1 MDLEKIVAQAKA
13 GELEAQ
19 SALYQQYFQKIY
31 SLALGITKNPEDAMD
46 ICQETFLS
54 AFQHLSSLRESAAFP
69 HWLCQIAANQ
79 CRRLVKNKGRFL
91 SPEQKEDEPDFF
103 SSLPDDDPEALP
115 EQVLDK
121 EETRRLME
129 ETVQQ
134 LPDVQRECVL
144 FYYYAGLSVEEI
156 AQVQQ
161 CSTGTVKSRL
171 NYARQKLRQQVLA
184 MEERDGVRYH
194 GAIPFSLLFSRL
206 LEQVSAP
213 GQKEQIWQGVEKALG
228 AAAAAGAGTA
238 AAGAL
243 GTGAGEAAKTGLFAT
258 IKAKII
264 AGVTAAAVVT
274 GGAAVVISNLPK
286 PIAFSDPAME
296 QNIRVLIDKPEGK
309 IYPKDCEELSHITIL
324 PDGFIAYTDN
334 AFYSDPHPEEGTVA
348 VKSLADLQKLPQ
360 VTSLQFI
367 QGDAQPLLDTL
378 GENPHLL
385 EVDTTWQDTQDL
397 TDLSFVQDLPNLRSL
412 NCTIGDNV
420 DLTPL
425 ETATQLRVLQLG
437 CGTISL
443 DLSQLTELTYLGLMP
458 MGGGTHGGAFHLESS
473 QPLTKLRLLQLYSGQ
488 PDSLEFLRGASSL
501 EVLELFSYGTAVD
514 LSPLSGLPALRAV
527 SIDGGSCDL
536 APLHDCPRLEAYS
549 SFMGQNP
556 PSVPQIDT
564 QVFMDTYTNPLMD
577 EIFYGSID
585 KEE

>member
-1 MDLEKIVAQAKA
+1 M
-13 GELEAQ
+13 
-19 SALYQQYFQKIY
+19 
-31 SLALGITKNPEDAMD
+31 
-46 ICQETFLS
+46 
-54 AFQHLSSLRESAAFP
+54 
-69 HWLCQIAANQ
+69 
-79 CRRLVKNKGRFL
+79 
-91 SPEQKEDEPDFF
+91 
-103 SSLPDDDPEALP
+103 
-115 EQVLDK
+115 
-121 EETRRLME
+121 
-129 ETVQQ
+129 
-134 LPDVQRECVL
+134 
-144 FYYYAGLSVEEI
+144 
-156 AQVQQ
+156 QQ

-264 AGVTAAAVVT
+264 AGMTAAAVVT

-309 IYPKDCEELSHITIL
+309 IYPEDCEELSHITIL

-334 AFYSDPHPEEGTVA
+334 AFYSNPHPEEGTVA
-348 VKSLADLQKLPQ
+348 VKSLADLQNLPQ

-425 ETATQLRVLQLG
+425 ETAAQLRVLQLG

-514 LSPLSGLPALRAV
+514 LPPLSGLPALRAA

-564 QVFMDTYTNPLMD
+564 GVFMDTYTNPLMD
-577 EIFYGSID
+577 EIFYGSVD

>member
-13 GELEAQ
+13 GEREAQ
-19 SALYQQYFQKIY
+19 STLYQQYFQKIY

-103 SSLPDDDPEALP
+103 SSLPDDDPETLP

-144 FYYYAGLSVEEI
+144 LYYYGGLSVEEI

-206 LEQVSAP
+206 LENVSAP
-213 GQKEQIWQGVEKALG
+213 QQQEQIWQGLEKVLG

-264 AGVTAAAVVT
+264 AGVTAAALVT
-274 GGAAVVISNLPK
+274 GGAAVVISRLPE

-296 QNIRVLIDKPEGK
+296 QNIRVLIQKPEGK
-309 IYPKDCEELSHITIL
+309 IYPKDCQELSHLTIL
-324 PDGFIAYTDN
+324 PTAL
-334 AFYSDPHPEEGTVA
+334 SW
-348 VKSLADLQKLPQ
+348 KQ
-360 VTSLQFI
+360 
-367 QGDAQPLLDTL
+367 
-378 GENPHLL
+378 
-385 EVDTTWQDTQDL
+385 TTHFT
-397 TDLSFVQDLPNLRSL
+397 
-412 NCTIGDNV
+412 TIP
-420 DLTPL
+420 T
-425 ETATQLRVLQLG
+425 R
-437 CGTISL
+437 
-443 DLSQLTELTYLGLMP
+443 
-458 MGGGTHGGAFHLESS
+458 
-473 QPLTKLRLLQLYSGQ
+473 K
-488 PDSLEFLRGASSL
+488 
-501 EVLELFSYGTAVD
+501 
-514 LSPLSGLPALRAV
+514 RAP
-527 SIDGGSCDL
+527 C
-536 APLHDCPRLEAYS
+536 R
-549 SFMGQNP
+549 
-556 PSVPQIDT
+556 
-564 QVFMDTYTNPLMD
+564 
-577 EIFYGSID
+577 
-585 KEE
+585 